1 MKKNEVGT
9 IYTFIS
15 KYHSEKL
22 ELNEGEEM
30 RWIKLDEV
38 LSYDLSKQYRSIL
51 EYISENR
58 EIMLT

>member
-30 RWIKLDEV
+30 RWVRFDEV
-38 LSYDLSKQYRSIL
+38 MTYPSNTDQYSNTLVKIGKL
-51 EYISENR
+51 C
-58 EIMLT
+58 